1 MPPSFLTSKGYQN
14 LQEELEYLRSVKRH
28 EVAERLRAAMED
40 GGDMGGVD
48 SDAEYDAAKNEQAF
62 LEGRI
67 RELETILANARVI
80 EESGNREVVEVG
92 AKVTIRE
99 NNSEQ
104 EIYTVVGRAE
114 ADPSKGRISNESPL
128 GRALMDHRAGDE
140 VEVQAPGGS
149 FIVHL
154 LKVE

>member
-1 MPPSFLTSKGYQN
+1 MPPSFLTSEGYQN

-62 LEGRI
+62 VEGRI
-67 RELETILANARVI
+67 RELETILANASVI
-80 EESGNREVVEVG
+80 EESGKREVVEVG

-99 NNSEQ
+99 NGSEQ
-104 EIYTVVGRAE
+104 EVYTVVGRAE